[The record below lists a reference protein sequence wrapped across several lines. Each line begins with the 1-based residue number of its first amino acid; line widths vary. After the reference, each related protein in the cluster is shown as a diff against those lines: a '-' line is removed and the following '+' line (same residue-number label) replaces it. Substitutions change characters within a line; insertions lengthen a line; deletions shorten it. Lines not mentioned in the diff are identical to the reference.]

1 MAIHTTEGTTNTS
14 LPGSP
19 LPRALTILLGLA
31 AAVVAIMGA
40 RELSWLIGPVFLALV
55 IVLLVHPLH
64 TWLRHKK
71 VPEGVAL
78 VVLLLAIFGVLLV
91 LGSIMVLAIARL
103 VTVLPEYAAQADGLV
118 DKLRDFLVAQGISRD
133 YVTAMLADLNI
144 GSVIQ
149 RLLPLLSGVA
159 GLAMNAIFLLSLLLF
174 LGIDATGAVGRMAAV
189 KRLRPRLGE
198 AFAIFASNTRRF
210 LGVTTVFA
218 LITGLAD
225 TLLLLWL
232 DIPLAI
238 LWGLLAAICN
248 YIPYVGFVIGLVPPA
263 LLALLIGD
271 WPLMLFV
278 IIAFIV
284 LNSLFTSLIQPYF
297 VGDAVGVSMPVTLIA
312 LVFWGWVLGPLGA
325 ILAIPMTLLVKA
337 ILIDTDPS
345 GSWAIA
351 LFGSTR
357 AMRHESDTELDE
369 EEAAGDEQEGFT
381 KKRRWGRPRKTTPA
395 DDASTGEDQDGNSQ
409 DGTRGREPLPAG
421 EDA

>member
-1 MAIHTTEGTTNTS
+1 MAS
-14 LPGSP
+14 SSPASARPSP
-19 LPRALTILLGLA
+19 LPRTLTILLGLA
-31 AAVVAIMGA
+31 AGVIVILGA
-40 RELSWLIGPVFLALV
+40 RELAWLIGPVFLALV

-78 VVLLLAIFGVLLV
+78 VALLLAIFGVLLV

-103 VTVLPEYAAQADGLV
+103 VTVLPQYAAEADGLV
-118 DKLRDFLVAQGISRD
+118 SSLRDFLVARGIDRESAA
-133 YVTAMLADLNI
+133 TLLAELDLQK
-144 GSVIQ
+144 VVQ
-149 RLLPLLSGVA
+149 RVVPLLSGVA
-159 GLAMNAIFLLSLLLF
+159 GLAMNAVFLLSLMLF
-174 LGIDATGAVGRMAAV
+174 LGIDATGALGRIAAV
-189 KRLRPRLGE
+189 NRLRPRLGE
-198 AFAIFASNTRRF
+198 AFAIFATNTRRF

-218 LITGLAD
+218 LITGVAD

-263 LLALLIGD
+263 ILALLIGD

-297 VGDAVGVSMPVTLIA
+297 VGDAVGVSMPVTLVA

-325 ILAIPMTLLVKA
+325 ILAIPLTLLVKA
-337 ILIDTDPS
+337 VLVDTDPAA
-345 GSWAIA
+345 GWANA

-357 AMRHESDTELDE
+357 AMRHESDTELDRT
-369 EEAAGDEQEGFT
+369 GVDD
-381 KKRRWGRPRKTTPA
+381 PPDDPVDPSTPV
-395 DDASTGEDQDGNSQ
+395 GQH
-409 DGTRGREPLPAG
+409 
-421 EDA
+421 

>member
-1 MAIHTTEGTTNTS
+1 MAS
-14 LPGSP
+14 SSPASARPSP
-19 LPRALTILLGLA
+19 LPRTLTILLGLA
-31 AAVVAIMGA
+31 AGVIVILGA
-40 RELSWLIGPVFLALV
+40 RELAWLIGPVFLALV

-78 VVLLLAIFGVLLV
+78 VALLLAIFGVLLV

-103 VTVLPEYAAQADGLV
+103 VTVLPQYAAEADGLV
-118 DKLRDFLVAQGISRD
+118 SSLRDFLVARGIDRESAA
-133 YVTAMLADLNI
+133 TLLAELDLQK
-144 GSVIQ
+144 VVQ
-149 RLLPLLSGVA
+149 RVVPLLSGVA
-159 GLAMNAIFLLSLLLF
+159 GLAMNAVFLLSLMLF
-174 LGIDATGAVGRMAAV
+174 LGIDATGALGRIAAV
-189 KRLRPRLGE
+189 NRLRPRLGE
-198 AFAIFASNTRRF
+198 AFAIFATNTRRF

-218 LITGLAD
+218 LITGVAD

-263 LLALLIGD
+263 ILALLIGD

-297 VGDAVGVSMPVTLIA
+297 VGDAVGVSMPVTLVA

-325 ILAIPMTLLVKA
+325 ILAIPLTLLVKA
-337 ILIDTDPS
+337 VLVDTDPAA
-345 GSWAIA
+345 GWANA

-357 AMRHESDTELDE
+357 AMRHESDAELDQTE
-369 EEAAGDEQEGFT
+369 VDDPPDNPVDPPAPVEQH
-381 KKRRWGRPRKTTPA
+381 
-395 DDASTGEDQDGNSQ
+395 
-409 DGTRGREPLPAG
+409 
-421 EDA
+421 

>member
-1 MAIHTTEGTTNTS
+1 MAS
-14 LPGSP
+14 SSPASARPSP
-19 LPRALTILLGLA
+19 LPRTLTILLGLA
-31 AAVVAIMGA
+31 AGVIVILGA
-40 RELSWLIGPVFLALV
+40 RELAWLIGPVFLALV

-78 VVLLLAIFGVLLV
+78 VALLLAIFGVLLV

-103 VTVLPEYAAQADGLV
+103 VTVLPQYAAEADGLV
-118 DKLRDFLVAQGISRD
+118 SSLRDFLVARGIDRESAA
-133 YVTAMLADLNI
+133 TLLAELDLQK
-144 GSVIQ
+144 VVQ
-149 RLLPLLSGVA
+149 RVVPLLSGVA
-159 GLAMNAIFLLSLLLF
+159 GLAMNAVFLLSLMLF
-174 LGIDATGAVGRMAAV
+174 LGIDATGALGRIAAV
-189 KRLRPRLGE
+189 NRLRPRLGE
-198 AFAIFASNTRRF
+198 AFAIFATNTRRF

-218 LITGLAD
+218 LITGVAD

-263 LLALLIGD
+263 ILALLIGD

-297 VGDAVGVSMPVTLIA
+297 VGDAVGVSMPVTLVA

-325 ILAIPMTLLVKA
+325 ILAIPLTLLVKA
-337 ILIDTDPS
+337 VLVDTDPAA
-345 GSWAIA
+345 GWANA

-357 AMRHESDTELDE
+357 AMRHESDAELDQTE
-369 EEAAGDEQEGFT
+369 VDD
-381 KKRRWGRPRKTTPA
+381 PPDNPVDPPA
-395 DDASTGEDQDGNSQ
+395 PVE
-409 DGTRGREPLPAG
+409 RH
-421 EDA
+421 

>member
-1 MAIHTTEGTTNTS
+1 MMTAVN
-14 LPGSP
+14 P

-31 AAVVAIMGA
+31 AGVIVILGA
-40 RELSWLIGPVFLALV
+40 RELAWLIGPVFLALV

-64 TWLRHKK
+64 TRLRHKK
-71 VPEGVAL
+71 VPEGIAL
-78 VVLLLAIFGVLLV
+78 MLLLLAIFSVLLI

-103 VTVLPEYAAQADGLV
+103 VTVLPQYAAEADGLV
-118 DKLRDFLVAQGISRD
+118 NQLRDFLVANGISRE
-133 YVTAMLADLNI
+133 YAASMLADLNI
-144 GSVIQ
+144 QNVIQ
-149 RLLPLLSGVA
+149 RLVPLLSGLA
-159 GLAMNAIFLLSLLLF
+159 GLAMNAVFLLSLLLF
-174 LGIDATGAVGRMAAV
+174 LGIDATGALGRIAAV
-189 KRLRPRLGE
+189 NRLRPKLGE

-263 LLALLIGD
+263 ILALLIGD
-271 WPLMLFV
+271 WPMMLIV

-297 VGDAVGVSMPVTLIA
+297 VGDAVGVSMPVTLVA

-325 ILAIPMTLLVKA
+325 ILAIPLTLLVKA
-337 ILIDTDPS
+337 VLIDTDPAA
-345 GSWAIA
+345 GWAIA

-369 EEAAGDEQEGFT
+369 VEV
-381 KKRRWGRPRKTTPA
+381 
-395 DDASTGEDQDGNSQ
+395 DDAPDEATDPSASAEQS
-409 DGTRGREPLPAG
+409 
-421 EDA
+421 

>member
-1 MAIHTTEGTTNTS
+1 MAEQATASART
-14 LPGSP
+14 SP

-40 RELSWLIGPVFLALV
+40 RELAWLIGPVFLALV

-78 VVLLLAIFGVLLV
+78 VLLLLAIFGVLVV
-91 LGSIMVLAIARL
+91 LGTIMVLAIGRL
-103 VTVLPEYAAQADGLV
+103 VTVLPTYAAEADGLV
-118 DKLRDFLVAQGISRD
+118 SRLRDLLIAQGISRD
-133 YVTAMLADLNI
+133 TVAALLSEV
-144 GSVIQ
+144 SVGAVVQ
-149 RLLPLLSGVA
+149 RLAPLLSGVA
-159 GLAMNAIFLLSLLLF
+159 GLVMNAIFLLSLMLF
-174 LGIDATGAVGRMAAV
+174 LGIDATGALGRMAAV
-189 KRLRPRLGE
+189 NRLRPRLGE
-198 AFAIFASNTRRF
+198 AFRIFSANTRRF

-218 LITGLAD
+218 VITGLAD

-263 LLALLIGD
+263 ILALLIGD
-271 WPLMLFV
+271 WPLMVFV

-297 VGDAVGVSMPVTLIA
+297 VGDAVGVSMPVTLVA

-325 ILAIPMTLLVKA
+325 ILAIPLTLLVKA
-337 ILIDTDPS
+337 VLVDTDPS
-345 GSWAIA
+345 AAWAIA

-357 AMRHESDTELDE
+357 EMRHESEAELSEESHSSSSVSEQHDDPLADE
-369 EEAAGDEQEGFT
+369 DVSAAAPAPG
-381 KKRRWGRPRKTTPA
+381 TTQT
-395 DDASTGEDQDGNSQ
+395 SG
-409 DGTRGREPLPAG
+409 
-421 EDA
+421 